1 MNMVKINFDGVVFTK
16 EKKSGVGM
24 VVRDAKGLVLASCAK
39 EMHQPFKAMV
49 IESLVAATPLS
60 FATNLGFRRVVLEGD
75 SMDVIQALREN
86 AESLT
91 PRGLLLEDVRMLSQ
105 NFEQLLY
112 SHTKREG
119 NSVAHNLAKY
129 ALCFPDFLALT
140 EDVLPQIQ
148 SILQANLA
156 CFH

>member
-1 MNMVKINFDGVVFTK
+1 MVKINFDSAVFTK
-16 EKKSGVGM
+16 EKKAGVGM

-39 EMHQPFKAMV
+39 EMHQPYKAAV
-49 IESLVAATPLS
+49 IESLAAATALS

-75 SMDVIQALREN
+75 LMEVIQALREN

-91 PRGLLLEDVRMLSQ
+91 PTGLLLEDVRMLSQ

-112 SHTKREG
+112 SRIKKEG
-119 NSVAHNLAKY
+119 NFVAHNLTKY
-129 ALCFPDFLALT
+129 ALCFPNFLALT
-140 EDVLPQIQ
+140 EYVLPQIQ
-148 SILQANLA
+148 SVLQAYLA

>member
-1 MNMVKINFDGVVFTK
+1 MVKINFDGAVFTK
-16 EKKSGVGM
+16 EKKAGLGM

-39 EMHQPFKAMV
+39 EMHQPYKAAV
-49 IESLVAATPLS
+49 IESLAAATALS

-75 SMDVIQALREN
+75 LMEVIQALREN

-91 PRGLLLEDVRMLSQ
+91 PTGLLLEDVRMLSQ

-112 SHTKREG
+112 SRTRREG
-119 NSVAHNLAKY
+119 NYVVHNFTKY
-129 ALCFPDFLALT
+129 TLRFPNFLVLM
-140 EDVLPQIQ
+140 EDILPQIQ
-148 SILQANLA
+148 FVLQAYLA